1 MRKVINQISPG
12 RFHAQVEHNG
22 VIGHAIKSTP
32 EAAFMAAAVERH
44 HTDRAF
50 MLFCDGLNRS
60 SLLWDSF
67 PIIVE
72 A

>member
-1 MRKVINQISPG
+1 MIRKTNSGKYHV
-12 RFHAQVEHNG
+12 QVESNG
-22 VIGHAIKSTP
+22 VIGHAIKATP

-50 MLFCDGLNRS
+50 TRFVGGLNRNAS
-60 SLLWDSF
+60 ML
-67 PIIVE
+67 PIFAE